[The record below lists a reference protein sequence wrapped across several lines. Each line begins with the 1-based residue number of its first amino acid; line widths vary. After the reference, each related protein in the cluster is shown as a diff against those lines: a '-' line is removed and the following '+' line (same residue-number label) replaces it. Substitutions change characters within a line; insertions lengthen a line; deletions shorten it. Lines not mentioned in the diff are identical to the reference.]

1 VSTREIKTASIA
13 SYVSEQVLILL
24 IGRKRFLLSLF
35 GFLIELTLIEKGA
48 KALVLS
54 PLSAEHVNESFP
66 LIECSL
72 VIIEDL
78 VILVLRDG
86 LC

>member
-13 SYVSEQVLILL
+13 TNVSEQVLILL
-24 IGRKRFLLSLF
+24 IRRQRFLLSFF
-35 GFLIELTLIEKGA
+35 GFLIELTLIEKGT
-48 KALVLS
+48 KALILT
-54 PLSAEHVNESFP
+54 PLPAEHVNEGFP

-78 VILVLRDG
+78 VILVL
-86 LC
+86 